1 MKEDP
6 DWERSDKEI
15 RGDIVPSALPAVVAE
30 EPEKWEVMAAVL
42 MVEMEEMEFSPT
54 SPVWPLGTA
63 AVERAGRGT
72 EPVARVDRA
81 AAETQEVI
89 SHVQDRTGRPA
100 PVVAAEETDMLTA
113 RHQARAGRV
122 L

>member
-1 MKEDP
+1 M
-6 DWERSDKEI
+6 
-15 RGDIVPSALPAVVAE
+15 PAVVR
-30 EPEKWEVMAAVL
+30 
-42 MVEMEEMEFSPT
+42 VETAGKGVSPI

-89 SHVQDRTGRPA
+89 SHVQDRTGRLA